1 MVKVGNDHYLQLNV
15 DHLSLSRW
23 WRSNPTLTVY
33 FRLVTPG
40 SCIESSIQA
49 ITGLSSGKNGSEWS
63 WLELMAAQ
71 GGTYSVTGRDSCR
84 TGGRKASQVHIFSV
98 TRDGN
103 PASVRSNVA
112 GQPIFTDL
120 GHLMH
125 SVCRGGYKNFVTW
138 ADSIAASAEKRH
150 SMHSICRGGRI
161 FAPNGRFPCRL
172 GIKSTFCAFYT
183 PRRQQK
189 PMGDRADNL
198 RQPERL
204 VQCGRLQTS
213 AQRSGRKRNL
223 STRASACALESA
235 TKGLQR
241 QSQEDTRRYHRSPLP
256 VRAHPPIPR
265 RQRTCWP
272 TGDV

>member
-1 MVKVGNDHYLQLNV
+1 ME
-15 DHLSLSRW
+15 
-23 WRSNPTLTVY
+23 
-33 FRLVTPG
+33 LV
-40 SCIESSIQA
+40 
-49 ITGLSSGKNGSEWS
+49 
-63 WLELMAAQ
+63 
-71 GGTYSVTGRDSCR
+71 GTYSVTRRDSYR
-84 TGGRKASQVHIFSV
+84 TGDRKASQVHIFSV

-120 GHLMH
+120 RHFMH
-125 SVCRGGYKNFVTW
+125 SVCRGG
-138 ADSIAASAEKRH
+138 H
-150 SMHSICRGGRI
+150 L

-189 PMGDRADNL
+189 VFSLEPMGDRADNL

-213 AQRSGRKRNL
+213 AQRSGQKRNL
-223 STRASACALESA
+223 STRASACAHESA
-235 TKGLQR
+235 TKGQQR
-241 QSQEDTRRYHRSPLP
+241 QSQEIARRYHRSPLP
-256 VRAHPPIPR
+256 VRAHPPIPK
-265 RQRTCWP
+265 RQRTSWK